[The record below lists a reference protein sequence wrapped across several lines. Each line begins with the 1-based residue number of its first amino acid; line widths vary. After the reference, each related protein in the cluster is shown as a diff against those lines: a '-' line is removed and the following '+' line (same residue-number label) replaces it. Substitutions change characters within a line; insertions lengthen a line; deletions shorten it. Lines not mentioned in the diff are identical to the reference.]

1 MACKV
6 PCCQCRECKQHPFL
20 KFKVVL
26 ARDHGVFLQEFSIL
40 YFYFPW
46 ILPKESC
53 FQDPLPSIPPLL
65 FLLLASYFPYL
76 TLAERSSLLHL
87 LQWLAANFTV
97 CLRSVQQLKAIDEL
111 CCSYG
116 KLNIMYILAMWDFQG
131 IQQLTLISEVRKG
144 RRGFLY

>member
-1 MACKV
+1 MGCKV

-46 ILPKESC
+46 ILPK
-53 FQDPLPSIPPLL
+53 DPLPFNPPPPL

-76 TLAERSSLLHL
+76 TLAERSSLPHL
-87 LQWLAANFTV
+87 LQQLAANFTV
-97 CLRSVQQLKAIDEL
+97 CLKSVQQLKTIDEF
-111 CCSYG
+111 CCFFG
-116 KLNIMYILAMWDFQG
+116 KFGIMYIQAMWFFQC
-131 IQQLTLISEVRKG
+131 IQMMILILEL
-144 RRGFLY
+144 RRWLLYLLGKD